1 MLISVVGTREASP
14 QTLAS
19 AEAVGGEIARRGHTV
34 VCGGLTGVMEAACRG
49 ARTEGGHT
57 IGVLPGTDPSHANPY
72 VEFAIP
78 TGLGVARNVIVAL
91 AGSAMIAIAGSYG
104 TLSEIAFA
112 LQFGKPVIGLGTW
125 PLRDLT
131 GAEPVVRVDI
141 AQEAV
146 ELAERLGGVGPSPPP
161 TT

>member
-1 MLISVVGTREASP
+1 MVWPPSVRAPRQAASMTP
-14 QTLAS
+14 VRPAQT
-19 AEAVGGEIARRGHTV
+19 TV
-34 VCGGLTGVMEAACRG
+34 C
-49 ARTEGGHT
+49 
-57 IGVLPGTDPSHANPY
+57 ANPY

-112 LQFGKPVIGLGTW
+112 LQLGKPVIGLGTW

-131 GAEPVVRVDI
+131 GAEPVVRVDS

-146 ELAERLGGVGPSPPP
+146 ELAERLGGVGPSPAP